1 MAQRKRLGMQN
12 IMIIMAVKNK
22 KQKILDLYANDPTM
36 QIEKIAFF
44 ADCSEAYASSI
55 INKYETDMI
64 NYYHLCIA
72 PACTKE
78 NEFYLFNDNGIQK
91 LLSLE
96 NNIVTCKDKLTKLE
110 ALFVKINLGKE
121 IDEQSLSKIS
131 D

>member
-1 MAQRKRLGMQN
+1 MSYKT
-12 IMIIMAVKNK
+12 K
-22 KQKILDLYANDPTM
+22 KHKVLDHYANDPTM
-36 QIEKIAFF
+36 PIEKIAYYS
-44 ADCSEAYASSI
+44 DCSEAYASSI

-64 NYYHLCIA
+64 NYYHLCIS
-72 PACTKE
+72 PACSKE

-96 NNIVTCKDKLTKLE
+96 NNVVTCKDKLTKLE

-131 D
+131 DKRT

>member
-1 MAQRKRLGMQN
+1 MGSKT
-12 IMIIMAVKNK
+12 K
-22 KQKILDLYANDPTM
+22 KHKVLDNYANDPTM
-36 QIEKIAFF
+36 PIEKIAFF
-44 ADCSEAYASSI
+44 SDCSEAYASSI

-72 PACTKE
+72 PACAKE

-131 D
+131 DKRT

>member
-1 MAQRKRLGMQN
+1 
-12 IMIIMAVKNK
+12 MIIMAVRNK
-22 KQKILDLYANDPTM
+22 KQKVLDLYADDPSM
-36 QIEKIAFF
+36 PIEKIAFF
-44 ADCSEAYASSI
+44 ADCSEAYASSTI
-55 INKYETDMI
+55 SKYETDMI

-131 D
+131 NKRT

>member
-1 MAQRKRLGMQN
+1 
-12 IMIIMAVKNK
+12 MIIMAVKNK

-72 PACTKE
+72 PACTKLYQ
-78 NEFYLFNDNGIQK
+78 FYFFNDNGIQK

>member
-1 MAQRKRLGMQN
+1 MGY
-12 IMIIMAVKNK
+12 ITK
-22 KQKILDLYANDPTM
+22 KQRVLEAYANDPSM
-36 QIEKIAFF
+36 SIDQIAFLC
-44 ADCSEAYASSI
+44 DCSDAYATNI
-55 INKYETDMI
+55 ITKYQTEMV
-64 NYYHLCIA
+64 NYNYLCIA

-131 D
+131 NKRT